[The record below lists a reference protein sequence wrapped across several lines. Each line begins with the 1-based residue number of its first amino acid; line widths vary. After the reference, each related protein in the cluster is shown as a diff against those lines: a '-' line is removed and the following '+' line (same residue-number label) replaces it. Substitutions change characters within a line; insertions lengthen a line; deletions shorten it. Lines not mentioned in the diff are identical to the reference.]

1 MKSKSKGTPR
11 RREDPRRGAKDRVV
25 SSTPTPP
32 NFAIL
37 RFLCAFAVCFCFF
50 LVGCPKA
57 QVVAGP
63 GPDAAALYAQAQ
75 AAHRIPETL
84 SCDGKAFVEAP
95 ENGGRYA
102 LHLSVRR
109 PGSIRI
115 EALTPL
121 GDPAAVLVADQGKF
135 ALLDLRHNLFYR
147 GPASPRNLSRLIPA
161 PFTPEELVSLITGAI
176 PSLRDGQPQS
186 ARREGDGYLLELLGP
201 GSKQQVWLGGD
212 LRVQKI
218 RRSTGGGDLIWEVT
232 LDEHDDSSGAQ
243 LPRLIHLEAPLGKTK
258 VDLRLRNLVAG
269 KPPPQGAFLLGVPQ
283 GMQVE
288 EVE

>member
-1 MKSKSKGTPR
+1 MLLPKNSL
-11 RREDPRRGAKDRVV
+11 ACL
-25 SSTPTPP
+25 
-32 NFAIL
+32 ACL
-37 RFLCAFAVCFCFF
+37 AVEL
-50 LVGCPKA
+50 LVASGCSKA

-75 AAHRIPETL
+75 AAHRIPQTL
-84 SCDGKAFVEAP
+84 SADAKAFVEAP

-102 LHLSVRR
+102 LHLAVKR
-109 PGSIRI
+109 PASIRI

-135 ALLDLRHNLFYR
+135 ALLDLRNNIFYR

-161 PFTPEELVSLITGAI
+161 PFTPEELVSVVTGAI
-176 PSLRDGQPQS
+176 PELRESKPQS
-186 ARREGDGYLLELLGP
+186 ARREGDGYLLVLAAP
-201 GSKQQVWLGGD
+201 GILQE
-212 LRVQKI
+212 KI
-218 RRSTGGGDLIWEVT
+218 RRSTERGDLLWEVA
-232 LDEHDDSSGAQ
+232 LDEHDNSSGAQ
-243 LPRLIHLEAPLGKTK
+243 LPRLIHLAAPRGKTK
-258 VDLRLRNLVAG
+258 VDLRLRSLLTG

>member
-1 MKSKSKGTPR
+1 MKSL
-11 RREDPRRGAKDRVV
+11 RV
-25 SSTPTPP
+25 
-32 NFAIL
+32 L
-37 RFLCAFAVCFCFF
+37 RAFAVCFCFS
-50 LVGCPKA
+50 LLSAGCPKA

-102 LHLSVRR
+102 LHLSVQR
-109 PGSIRI
+109 PASIRI

-121 GDPAAVLVADQGKF
+121 GDPAAVLVAAQGRF
-135 ALLDLRHNLFYR
+135 ALLDLRNNIFYR

-161 PFTPEELVSLITGAI
+161 PFTPEELVSLITGRI
-176 PSLRDGQPQS
+176 PELRESKPQS
-186 ARREGDGYLLELLGP
+186 ARREGDGYLLVLAAP
-201 GSKQQVWLGGD
+201 GTLQQIWLGGD
-212 LRVQKI
+212 LRVKKV
-218 RRSTGGGDLIWEVT
+218 RRSTERGDLLWEVA

-243 LPRLIHLEAPLGKTK
+243 LPRLIHLDAPLGKTR
-258 VDLRLRNLVAG
+258 VDLRLRNLLAG